1 MLTACLHS
9 TVVPDAEYYRGCI
22 NWTHWFDLGS
32 APSGGL
38 HQRLAV
44 LRRKVP
50 FLPMLVRFPGQK
62 KPQCVSLINLPI
74 LVCIAV
80 FDVLRW
86 DSYDYQM
93 QRPDTIL
100 VYSWRFA

>member
-1 MLTACLHS
+1 
-9 TVVPDAEYYRGCI
+9 
-22 NWTHWFDLGS
+22 
-32 APSGGL
+32 
-38 HQRLAV
+38 
-44 LRRKVP
+44 
-50 FLPMLVRFPGQK
+50 MLVRFPGQK
-62 KPQCVSLINLPI
+62 KPQCVTLIYLPI